1 MGRQAAQEGTS
12 PAQAISLLER
22 AGTIQAL
29 PVSTARGS
37 VDLDR
42 AGTHSPIKDVTQAR
56 SVHLQPAHA
65 NIMAYTIGDLHSAT
79 LLDVFFRCDDY
90 ATRPHGGLE
99 RRILAVAL
107 QEVLIDI
114 DGYHDVS
121 GSSPPATAKSGEGRQ
136 PSEALPQSAAPS
148 QDAGASAELK
158 AGQEAKQYTQGDEGG
173 HSREPS
179 VSTYL
184 QSSHNDAFPLG
195 SDLRPLELSYVP
207 A

>member
-1 MGRQAAQEGTS
+1 MGGRAAQEGAS

-37 VDLDR
+37 IDLTR
-42 AGTHSPIKDVTQAR
+42 AGTHSPIRDVTQVR
-56 SVHLQPAHA
+56 SVPLQPAHA
-65 NIMAYTIGDLHSAT
+65 GALADTAGDLHNAM
-79 LLDVFFRCDDY
+79 LLDVFSGYTHFVMRSY
-90 ATRPHGGLE
+90 GMSKRTTV
-99 RRILAVAL
+99 AVAL

-114 DGYHDVS
+114 DGCYDVS
-121 GSSPPATAKSGEGRQ
+121 GSSPPGTAKLGESRQ

-158 AGQEAKQYTQGDEGG
+158 AGQEVKQYTQGDEGG

-179 VSTYL
+179 VS
-184 QSSHNDAFPLG
+184 A
-195 SDLRPLELSYVP
+195 YVSQCYRQLMLP
-207 A
+207 VLH